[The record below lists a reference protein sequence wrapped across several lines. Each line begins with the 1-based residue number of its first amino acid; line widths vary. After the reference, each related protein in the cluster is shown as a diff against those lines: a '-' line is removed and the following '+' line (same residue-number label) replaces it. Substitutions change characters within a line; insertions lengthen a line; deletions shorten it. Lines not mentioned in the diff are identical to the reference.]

1 MMPVS
6 VHVQSRFT
14 QDCRPGAFSAVPA
27 GLVVVGMYTQDS
39 RPGLFSAVPPGLIAI
54 RLDSGSVFSE
64 CCPDQLIEKANLCKY
79 VRSSAR
85 ESGVCLPREQPG
97 DGATL
102 TDKIG

>member
-14 QDCRPGAFSAVPA
+14 QDCRPGA
-27 GLVVVGMYTQDS
+27 
-39 RPGLFSAVPPGLIAI
+39 FSAVPPGLIAI